1 MSLFAPK
8 PRVPGYHAGEDL
20 GNAPTAVRLDGVR
33 KRALETGRSRLVVA
47 ALAFLAVFVV
57 ISVRMIDVAVLDSN
71 PATPRALP
79 TARTEG
85 LEMDRADIIDRSGV
99 ILATSLPTVSLYAK
113 ATEILDPVEAAAKLV
128 RVLPDLSQA
137 DVQAKLSSDKQFVWL
152 RRNLTPRQ
160 QYDVN
165 ALGIPGLYFEKGER
179 RVYPHGNL
187 VAHIVGMTDIDNK
200 GIAGIEKRFDRAL
213 RDSREP
219 LKLSIDIGAQTVV
232 RNELDK
238 AVTEFRAL
246 GALGMVLD
254 IHTGE
259 MVAMVSL
266 PDFDPN
272 DPPAGQSEALFNR
285 ATKGAYEMGS
295 TMKLFN
301 TALAIDSGRFNI
313 NSSIDCTK
321 PLVFAGHT
329 IHDDHP
335 LNRWASVAEVLIH
348 SSNIGSARM
357 ALDVGTEGQRS
368 FMGRLGMLQSPSIEL
383 PEVGGPLVPNPWREI
398 NTVTISFG
406 HGLSITPLQLVQG
419 TATLVNGGIFHPVT
433 LLARDSSQ
441 PLPGERV
448 IKPKTS
454 AQVRQLMRLVVTD
467 GTGKKANVP
476 GYEVGGKTGT
486 AEKAVGGGYKKKS
499 VLASFVGAFPMDDP
513 RYVVLVSIDEP
524 QSTKDT
530 YGFITAGWN
539 AAPTTGRIVT
549 QLAPLLGVMPRTA
562 PPPPAPGV
570 RGFIAGTGGGR
581 DVSAID

>member
-1 MSLFAPK
+1 MSFFAPK
-8 PRVPGYHAGEDL
+8 PRSPGYHAGEDL
-20 GNAPTAVRLDGVR
+20 GNTPAAAVRLDGVR
-33 KRALETGRSRLVVA
+33 KRALETGRARLAVT
-47 ALAFLAVFVV
+47 ALVFLAAYAL
-57 ISVRMIDVAVLDSN
+57 ITVRMLDVALTDGAQSRQ
-71 PATPRALP
+71 RALP

-85 LEMDRADIIDRSGV
+85 LEMDRADIADRNGV

-113 ATEILDPVEAAAKLV
+113 ANEILDPAEAADKLV
-128 RVLPDLSQA
+128 SVLPDLNRA
-137 DVQAKLSSDKQFVWL
+137 DVQAKLGSGRQFVWL

-187 VAHIVGMTDIDNK
+187 AAHIVGMTDIDNK
-200 GIAGIEKRFDRAL
+200 GIAGLEKRFDGAL
-213 RDSREP
+213 RGSRDP
-219 LKLSIDIGAQTVV
+219 LRLSIDIRAQTVV
-232 RNELDK
+232 RNELLK
-238 AVTEFRAL
+238 AITEFRAL
-246 GALGMVLD
+246 GGLGMVLD

-272 DPPAGQSEALFNR
+272 DPPAGQNDALFNR

-301 TALAIDSGRFNI
+301 TALAIESGRFNI
-313 NSSIDCTK
+313 NSQVDCTK

-335 LNRWASVAEVLIH
+335 LRRWASVADVLIH

-357 ALDVGTEGQRS
+357 ALDVGTEGQRG
-368 FMGRLGMLQSPSIEL
+368 FMDRLGMLRAPAIEL
-383 PEVGGPLVPNPWREI
+383 PEVGGPLVPSPWREI

-419 TATLVNGGIFHPVT
+419 TAALVNGGMFHPVT
-433 LLARDSSQ
+433 LLAREESQ

-448 IKPKTS
+448 IKQKTS
-454 AQVRQLMRLVVTD
+454 DQVRQLMRMVVTD
-467 GTGKKANVP
+467 GTGKKADVA

-486 AEKAVGGGYKKKS
+486 AEKAVNGSYKKKA
-499 VLASFVGAFPMDDP
+499 VLSSFVGAFPMDNP
-513 RYVVLVSIDEP
+513 RYVVLASIDEP
-524 QSTKDT
+524 QGTKET

-539 AAPTTGRIVT
+539 AAPVAGRIIAQV
-549 QLAPLLGVMPRTA
+549 APLMGLTPKAMP
-562 PPPPAPGV
+562 PGGKGSV
-570 RGFIAGTGGGR
+570 AGTGSK
-581 DVSAID
+581 DVGAVD